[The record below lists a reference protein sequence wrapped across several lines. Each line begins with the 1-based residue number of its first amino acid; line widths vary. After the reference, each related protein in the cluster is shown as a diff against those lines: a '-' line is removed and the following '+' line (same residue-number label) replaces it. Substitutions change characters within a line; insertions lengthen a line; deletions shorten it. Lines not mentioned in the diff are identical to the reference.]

1 MNTIPNARRTV
12 KLWQLLLVIVVV
24 AVALGLFPSQR
35 VALTVLLFIEA
46 LLLIALLVLLVSKIA
61 KRFRKNEPD
70 T

>member
-1 MNTIPNARRTV
+1 V

>member
-1 MNTIPNARRTV
+1 M